1 MYVHIQYT
9 NFLSSLQVCT
19 LCPVYIYERVCQC
32 RCTCKQKK
40 DEDSCTMNNNK
51 YVYTHVCACS
61 ILYSCICFYYSM
73 CMFVLYCTY
82 MYVHVSVYVIV
93 HVRVCLCGGV
103 YGCMRVMCVCMCT
116 YINACTYVCMY
127 TCAYNQSPWHGRYD
141 KVFIK
146 DTNMYVCFLS
156 SQNQWQT
163 EWSRYLST
171 VWFLDSSLQSCQ
183 LWNQSI
189 NLFLCCLQWDHWQQV
204 GGLIGQFIQIQ
215 LPTYFIFVVWCIL
228 SVQLPWWH
236 RLLDYHIDNVYL
248 VTTAIVHCPS
258 LYQRNCTLSVWLPQC
273 LHIIYLITHW
283 PHAVIV
289 VYFYCM

>member
-1 MYVHIQYT
+1 MLSLCTCVCMWHMHVCSYMDAHTPYINKHGIRTCLFQSINVLFMYVHIQYT

-127 TCAYNQSPWHGRYD
+127 TCAYNQSP
-141 KVFIK
+141 
-146 DTNMYVCFLS
+146 
-156 SQNQWQT
+156 
-163 EWSRYLST
+163 
-171 VWFLDSSLQSCQ
+171 
-183 LWNQSI
+183 
-189 NLFLCCLQWDHWQQV
+189 
-204 GGLIGQFIQIQ
+204 
-215 LPTYFIFVVWCIL
+215 
-228 SVQLPWWH
+228 
-236 RLLDYHIDNVYL
+236 
-248 VTTAIVHCPS
+248 
-258 LYQRNCTLSVWLPQC
+258 
-273 LHIIYLITHW
+273 
-283 PHAVIV
+283 
-289 VYFYCM
+289 